1 LSYQW
6 GIIVRALSQE
16 ESQTPLQEDLEGL
29 ATRVGWV
36 GLSSA
41 TVIFLTLVAQWAY
54 NHFVVGGEA
63 FSWAMLEDWI
73 GYFIVS
79 VTILVVAVPEG
90 LPLAVT
96 ISLAYSMRKMMKDNN
111 LVRHLQ
117 ACETMGSVTTIC
129 TDKTGTLTENRMTV
143 VRAWL
148 GGRVY
153 EEESLSNLPAA
164 IKQVVI
170 QGPLSLSPAFPPP
183 PSVN

>member
-1 LSYQW
+1 
-6 GIIVRALSQE
+6 
-16 ESQTPLQEDLEGL
+16 
-29 ATRVGWV
+29 
-36 GLSSA
+36 
-41 TVIFLTLVAQWAY
+41 LTLVVQWGWL
-54 NHFVVGGEA
+54 HFVQGDES
-63 FSWAMLEDWI
+63 FSWAMLEDWV

-96 ISLAYSMRKMMKDNN
+96 ISLAYSMRKMMRDNN

-148 GGRVY
+148 GGQLFDDR
-153 EEESLSNLPAA
+153 SFSNVHP
-164 IKQVVI
+164 VVKSTVI
-170 QGPLSLSPAFPPP
+170 EGSCSPLSL
-183 PSVN
+183 